1 LTAERQGTR
10 AYWALILPP
19 LAVMAVCYFYP
30 LGKFLSLSV
39 TVPRFGFDNFERL
52 LTSPAI
58 WHIMATTGRICIIT
72 TLLAL
77 IVGYLIA
84 YVMVHVSPQHRTWML
99 FVVLLSFWLSV
110 LIRAFAWLT
119 LLQSHGV
126 LNTALMGAGFI
137 KDPLPLTRNEFGV
150 IVGMVHYLI
159 PYAVL
164 PIYANMQGIDRRL
177 VPAARG
183 LGASASVAFLRVFV
197 PLTVPGIIAAA
208 LLVFIF
214 SLGFFITPALL
225 GGGKTVMIAE
235 YISIQILTVL
245 DWGNAAAL
253 ATALLATVF
262 LILAAVSRV
271 ANLSEIYGIKP

>member
-1 LTAERQGTR
+1 M
-10 AYWALILPP
+10 AL
-19 LAVMAVCYFYP
+19 CYFYP
-30 LGKFLSLSV
+30 LGKFLSLSL

-52 LTSPAI
+52 LTSQAI
-58 WHIMATTGRICIIT
+58 WHIVATTGRICVIT
-72 TLLAL
+72 TCLAL

-84 YVMVHVSPQHRTWML
+84 YAMVHVSAQHRTWML

-126 LNTALMGAGFI
+126 LNTALIGAGFI
-137 KDPLPLTRNEFGV
+137 KDPLPLIRNEFGV

-183 LGASASVAFLRVFV
+183 LGATAGVAFFRVFV

-253 ATALLATVF
+253 ATTLLATVF
-262 LILAAVSRV
+262 LILAGVSRV

>member
-1 LTAERQGTR
+1 M
-10 AYWALILPP
+10 AL
-19 LAVMAVCYFYP
+19 CYFYP
-30 LGKFLSLSV
+30 LGKFLSLSL
-39 TVPRFGFDNFERL
+39 TVPRFGFDNFGRL

-58 WHIMATTGRICIIT
+58 WHILATTGRICIIT
-72 TLLAL
+72 TALAL

-84 YVMVHVSPQHRTWML
+84 YVMMHVSAQYRTWML
-99 FVVLLSFWLSV
+99 FIVLLSFWLSV

-119 LLQSHGV
+119 LLQSHGI
-126 LNTALMGAGFI
+126 LNTALMGVGFI

-183 LGASASVAFLRVFV
+183 LGATSSVAFLRVFV

-253 ATALLATVF
+253 ATMLLATVF
-262 LILAAVSRV
+262 LILAAVSRF
-271 ANLSEIYGIKP
+271 ANLSEIYGIKQ